1 MIILIDA
8 KKLFEKNLIPT
19 MKKENNT
26 KPLIKAEIE
35 GNFLNLI
42 KKKTAMS
49 RIANIILKVRN

>member
-19 MKKENNT
+19 IIKENNT

-42 KKKTAMS
+42 KKK
-49 RIANIILKVRN
+49 NLQ